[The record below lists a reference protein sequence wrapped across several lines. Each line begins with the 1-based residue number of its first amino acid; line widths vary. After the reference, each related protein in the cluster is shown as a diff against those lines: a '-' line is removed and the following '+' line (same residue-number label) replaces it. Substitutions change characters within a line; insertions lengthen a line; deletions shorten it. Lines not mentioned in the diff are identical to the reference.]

1 MALLLRRRT
10 RAELEQLLAE
20 RLAASDGSRNTSF
33 VILTVV
39 SRERQLRQGDPR
51 RQWAHPGAAAAG

>member
-20 RLAASDGSRNTSF
+20 RLADIAQQRDR
-33 VILTVV
+33 L
-39 SRERQLRQGDPR
+39 E
-51 RQWAHPGAAAAG
+51 HPAR

>member
-20 RLAASDGSRNTSF
+20 RLADIAQQPDRP
-33 VILTVV
+33 V
-39 SRERQLRQGDPR
+39 
-51 RQWAHPGAAAAG
+51 HPAR

>member
-20 RLAASDGSRNTSF
+20 RLTDTAQQRDRPPHSAR
-33 VILTVV
+33 
-39 SRERQLRQGDPR
+39 
-51 RQWAHPGAAAAG
+51 

>member
-20 RLAASDGSRNTSF
+20 RLADTA
-33 VILTVV
+33 
-39 SRERQLRQGDPR
+39 QPR
-51 RQWAHPGAAAAG
+51 DRPAHSAR

>member
-20 RLAASDGSRNTSF
+20 RLADIAQQPDR
-33 VILTVV
+33 
-39 SRERQLRQGDPR
+39 
-51 RQWAHPGAAAAG
+51 

>member
-20 RLAASDGSRNTSF
+20 RLADISRS
-33 VILTVV
+33 
-39 SRERQLRQGDPR
+39 SRTADIHLQRARD
-51 RQWAHPGAAAAG
+51 

>member
-20 RLAASDGSRNTSF
+20 RLADTAHQRDRP
-33 VILTVV
+33 
-39 SRERQLRQGDPR
+39 LRSAR
-51 RQWAHPGAAAAG
+51 